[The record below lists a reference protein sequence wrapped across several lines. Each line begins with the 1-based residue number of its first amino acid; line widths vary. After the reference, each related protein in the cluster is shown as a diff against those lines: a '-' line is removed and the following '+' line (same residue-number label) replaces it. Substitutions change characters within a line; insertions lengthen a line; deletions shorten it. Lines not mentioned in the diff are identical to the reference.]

1 MNANSGIP
9 YETLTQQIFQQI
21 LNQDGVKT
29 INVQHDITL
38 DGKTATHQI
47 DVYWEFEVTG
57 IVYKTIV
64 QAKDWARPVDQGELL
79 KFKAVL
85 DDLPDQPRGIF
96 VSRSGYQSGA
106 MEFAKKQGIP
116 LYELRKPTNE
126 DWKGRI
132 RTIRI
137 QMNIIVPSTKV
148 ELIPDHEWLRQ
159 EINRLQLAPHE
170 IPSISIKEN
179 IHEDSLGSFLVSSD
193 QSNSTDIKAILHDLC
208 RIDPNESTQIEESEI
223 EKYHHFSDQV
233 FLKTDNSKL
242 PLIKMQSMKV
252 NITFHKSIVPIE
264 IKGDELIAFILQNTL
279 EGTRHHFGPD
289 LNIRR

>member
-1 MNANSGIP
+1 MNANNGTP
-9 YETLTQQIFQQI
+9 YETLTQQIFQRI

-47 DVYWEFEVTG
+47 DVYWEFEAAG

-106 MEFAKKQGIP
+106 IEFAKNQGIP
-116 LYELRKPTNE
+116 LYELRKPTDE

-137 QMNIIVPSTKV
+137 QMNIIIPSTKV
-148 ELIPDHEWLRQ
+148 ELVADHEWLRQ
-159 EINRLQLAPHE
+159 EINRLQLAPNE
-170 IPSISIKEN
+170 IPSISNEKN
-179 IHEDSLGSFLVSSD
+179 IHEDSLGSFLVYDDLSKSSD
-193 QSNSTDIKAILHDLC
+193 VKEILHDLC
-208 RIDPNESTQIEESEI
+208 RIDYNESTQVEGSQI
-223 EKYHHFSDQV
+223 EKCHHFSDQV

-242 PLIKMQSMKV
+242 PLIKIQSIKV
-252 NITFHKSIVPIE
+252 HIIFHKTIVPIE
-264 IKGDELIAFILQNTL
+264 IRGDELIAFILQNTL
-279 EGTRHHFGPD
+279 DGTRNHFGPD
-289 LNIRR
+289 LYIR